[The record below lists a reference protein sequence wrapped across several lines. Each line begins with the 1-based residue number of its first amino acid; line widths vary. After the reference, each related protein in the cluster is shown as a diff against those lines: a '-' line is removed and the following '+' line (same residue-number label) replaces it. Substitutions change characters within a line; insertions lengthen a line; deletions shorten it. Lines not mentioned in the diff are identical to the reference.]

1 MIEYFQGRAI
11 LDSSSKLHG
20 WLMYEAKSVMLKVRL
35 VFKQKIENVFQHS
48 LKCFL
53 EEQCHISLYDSLKNG
68 NFILPFTVLCTTY
81 VTFRDDYLNSTLSR
95 KILQRIPL
103 LSGSKCDFHLQMVA
117 FTFLSLTSPQPET
130 PALSSQHHQQ
140 QVHGTQVSPAGH
152 AQWNK
157 IPFLSPPLFFLSQ
170 S

>member
-1 MIEYFQGRAI
+1 MAHVRSQISYVKSQISFQ
-11 LDSSSKLHG
+11 
-20 WLMYEAKSVMLKVRL
+20 
-35 VFKQKIENVFQHS
+35 IENRE
-48 LKCFL
+48 CFSAMAVL

-130 PALSSQHHQQ
+130 PALSSQRHQQ
-140 QVHGTQVSPAGH
+140 QVHGTQVSPPGH